1 MGHGGDLVL
10 VNPLVITQFDVIC
23 IDMSGSENERP
34 AYHPFCMKHA
44 WNPKSCV
51 T

>member
-34 AYHPFCMKHA
+34 SYRILSPILYETCME
-44 WNPKSCV
+44 S
-51 T
+51 